1 MRYLIEKV
9 VKTSYQE
16 FEEKRMLHFDIFKM
30 KSKNYDKTKE
40 QKKLQMDE
48 FAKTFKYRKLRAL
61 YGTRP
66 TSQILKGLMD
76 DDDDN
81 S

>member
-16 FEEKRMLHFDIFKM
+16 FKEKRMLHFDIFKM
-30 KSKNYDKTKE
+30 KSKNYDKIKE

-48 FAKTFKYRKLRAL
+48 FAKTFKYRKLEHFTGQGQRL
-61 YGTRP
+61 RF
-66 TSQILKGLMD
+66 
-76 DDDDN
+76 
-81 S
+81 

>member
-1 MRYLIEKV
+1 
-9 VKTSYQE
+9 
-16 FEEKRMLHFDIFKM
+16 M